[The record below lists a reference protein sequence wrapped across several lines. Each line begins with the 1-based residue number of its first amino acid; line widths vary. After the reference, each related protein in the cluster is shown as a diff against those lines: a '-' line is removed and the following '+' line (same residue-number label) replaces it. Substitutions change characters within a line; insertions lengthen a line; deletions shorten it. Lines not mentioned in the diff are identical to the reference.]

1 VCRLLPIAECVV
13 LLDRY
18 VESRLAFEF
27 GTVCHAFAAA
37 LRVVLDDWKL
47 MVAQLE
53 HQMLAGKGTL
63 QALWFYC
70 QPALVVLELAA
81 SALSSPSSP
90 LQCRLVHSSA
100 YEHSSA

>member
-1 VCRLLPIAECVV
+1 M

-37 LRVVLDDWKL
+37 LRVVIDDWKL

-81 SALSSPSSP
+81 SALLLLTMPVT
-90 LQCRLVHSSA
+90 LHSA
-100 YEHSSA
+100 YGAFCLQTRTFADLTST